1 MTSGHTMNPAPVPP
15 PPSASQQTQSVGVL
29 LATVFFGLIVT
40 GGWLAVQWRVAAASL
55 VDAQDRLRKAQ
66 TDRDDLEEEIAA
78 TSKSQTPSQSQ
89 PRTQSADPLKP

>member
-29 LATVFFGLIVT
+29 LATVFLGLVVT

-55 VDAQDRLRKAQ
+55 VEATARLRKAQ
-66 TDRDDLEEEIAA
+66 ADRDDLEEEIAVA
-78 TSKSQTPSQSQ
+78 SKSQTPSQSQ
-89 PRTQSADPLKP
+89 PRTQSADSVRP